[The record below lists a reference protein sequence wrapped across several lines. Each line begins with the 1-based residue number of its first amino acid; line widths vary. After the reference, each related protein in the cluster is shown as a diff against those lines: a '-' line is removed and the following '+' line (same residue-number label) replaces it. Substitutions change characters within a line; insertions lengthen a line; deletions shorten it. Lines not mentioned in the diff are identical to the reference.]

1 LVAIPND
8 TQRAEI
14 HDSMCVALEFDTKK
28 LVNDVADLKA
38 RRRLF

>member
-14 HDSMCVALEFDTKK
+14 HDLEFDTKKFDTKK